1 MVNEG
6 KYFIHGAFGEYTVYT
21 NGWVNTIEMTACEK
35 LHLKA
40 DREWVHGP
48 QVIGLFHIER
58 MHHPSELFEGWNTAQ
73 MDF

>member
-1 MVNEG
+1 MKVNIPYMEHLG
-6 KYFIHGAFGEYTVYT
+6 SILYTQMEEIY
-21 NGWVNTIEMTACEK
+21 TIEMTACEK

-58 MHHPSELFEGWNTAQ
+58 MHHPSKLFEGWNTAL
-73 MDF
+73 MWW

>member
-1 MVNEG
+1 
-6 KYFIHGAFGEYTVYT
+6 
-21 NGWVNTIEMTACEK
+21 MTACEK

-58 MHHPSELFEGWNTAQ
+58 MHHPSELFEGRNTAQ